1 MGALGI
7 ARREQVT
14 PWSTVPELDKESR
27 NWMALKTN
35 PGTVGTDSTGRN
47 DLSWTYRQISFL
59 SWHLQAQP
67 LSIQ

>member
-1 MGALGI
+1 MLGI
-7 ARREQVT
+7 ARREQGT
-14 PWSTVPELDKESR
+14 RWSTVPELDKESH
-27 NWMALKTN
+27 NWMALRTN
-35 PGTVGTDSTGRN
+35 PGTVGTDSAGGN